1 MPLVDDLV
9 ARERIMQA
17 LRVRLAT
24 GVESLTREEISAFR
38 VEGATPVR
46 LIDQSRGI
54 WNPRE
59 FEATLSILS
68 SPDGPYGDAEIAP
81 GVWVYHYRAGSSD
94 GDNRKLRRAYELQV
108 PLIMWR
114 KITTGV
120 YVPVFPVFVT
130 QDDPNGRLFTI
141 TLDEIRYLGDPGAF
155 TPDVRRYAEQIV
167 KRRLHQPEF
176 RGRVLHAYER
186 HCTVCRLDRPQ
197 LLDAAHIVPDSQET
211 GHALVTNGLA
221 LCKIHHAAYDA
232 NILGID
238 LTQWFTSSP
247 RCWSHRTARCW
258 NTASRTCTISDSCGH
273 RGGQVT
279 GPIATGWLCGMRS
292 SVSPREGRPSSTR
305 H

>member
-1 MPLVDDLV
+1 
-9 ARERIMQA
+9 MQA

-238 LTQWFTSSP
+238 PDSVVHIKPEVLESQDGPMLEHGIKNMHHQRLLWSP
-247 RCWSHRTARCW
+247 RRTG
-258 NTASRTCTISDSCGH
+258 D
-273 RGGQVT
+273 
-279 GPIATGWLCGMRS
+279 
-292 SVSPREGRPSSTR
+292 RPDRDRLALRYEEFRQSA
-305 H
+305 